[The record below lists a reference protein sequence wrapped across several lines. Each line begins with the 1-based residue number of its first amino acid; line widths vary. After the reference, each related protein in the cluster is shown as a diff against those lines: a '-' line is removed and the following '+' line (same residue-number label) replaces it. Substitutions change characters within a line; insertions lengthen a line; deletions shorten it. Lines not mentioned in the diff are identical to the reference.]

1 MRLPEIPWAVPLS
14 VRLQSG
20 SNRIFA
26 SVYDA
31 LDFLEHEWPIRHG
44 QGYERAVIT
53 CRCALNRS
61 VPATVARD
69 AFIGACLEAGM
80 ATSAVANHY
89 HHGGPGSHGNKP
101 LS

>member
-1 MRLPEIPWAVPLS
+1 MRLPEIPWIVPLS

-53 CRCALNRS
+53 CRGALNRS
-61 VPATVARD
+61 VPAGSR
-69 AFIGACLEAGM
+69 GM
-80 ATSAVANHY
+80 RLSVPAWRLAWQRRQLPTTIIMPAQDLTATSR
-89 HHGGPGSHGNKP
+89 
-101 LS
+101 

>member
-1 MRLPEIPWAVPLS
+1 MRLPEIPWVVPLS

-31 LDFLEHEWPIRHG
+31 LDFLEHEWPLRHG
-44 QGYERAVIT
+44 QGYERAVTT
-53 CRCALNRS
+53 CRAALNRS
-61 VPATVARD
+61 VPAAVARD

-80 ATSAVANHY
+80 ATSAVANNY
-89 HHGGPGSHGNKP
+89 HHACPGSHGNKP
-101 LS
+101 IG

>member
-1 MRLPEIPWAVPLS
+1 MRLPEILWAVPLS

-20 SNRIFA
+20 TNRIFA

-44 QGYERAVIT
+44 QAYERAVAA
-53 CRCALNRS
+53 CRAALNSS
-61 VPATVARD
+61 VPSAVARE

-80 ATSAVANHY
+80 ATSAVAAHY
-89 HHGGPGSHGNKP
+89 HARLGPHGNKP

>member
-1 MRLPEIPWAVPLS
+1 MRLPEIPWTVPLS

-20 SNRIFA
+20 TNRIFA

-44 QGYERAVIT
+44 QDYERAIMT
-53 CRCALNRS
+53 CLGALNQS
-61 VPATVARD
+61 VPPAVARE

-80 ATSAVANHY
+80 AASAVASHY
-89 HHGGPGSHGNKP
+89 HARSGPHGNKP
-101 LS
+101 LA